1 MPGNFERRLTSDR
14 WLYTPRGCAVLHI
27 PPRNQPLI
35 RTAIPTSHGFVPDPL
50 HPSTI
55 EHFGSIRNVLAA
67 TNAGSTPFQSLFQ
80 FIGTLDNSPYYC
92 VPAAIKFRNDI
103 LGGEEE
109 IYRYIRDV
117 AQRGANLLAMI
128 LGTEVMDDMD
138 PGEGLRA
145 MGSVE
150 GQAGGRENR
159 WLGGLRDCAMANVLL
174 PLTIVDGNGKDTSPQ
189 GRGSLR
195 SGPGG
200 GGSGGGLSPFGLP
213 LRRSP
218 SPSSRSPSGASG
230 ALTPTSATFSFNNPA
245 AQARSPSLT
254 LPPGGGHSYSKSS
267 SAALPPFS
275 PSRSPSMP
283 LPLLQK
289 NPSNSAYYTTD
300 PLKPPPSIAPQYNNG
315 IHKTTSNTTN
325 FPLSSSPSH
334 SFTYPKPSQNPLR
347 NISPNSPFAPYRRPS
362 ASPLRATI
370 LQSDLGTHIAWIERI
385 LVEEYNTFVP
395 VFEYK
400 GRIYTRVSGQV
411 YLEVRDFEWLGNVLR
426 GVCER
431 VGEGES
437 LGRVPVLDQESVDMQ
452 DPISTPSQERGRPL
466 SGQHSYS
473 YTSGVSSGF
482 SPLEQVTTNAST
494 SSFTTLDSQSRM
506 SSISSMSGMTAAQQS
521 EVERLRGRL
530 GALDTNVSYGGTG
543 AAGRNVSAGTTP
555 TPTTAGGSAVR
566 RFDVRVGRWV
576 DG

>member
-1 MPGNFERRLTSDR
+1 
-14 WLYTPRGCAVLHI
+14 
-27 PPRNQPLI
+27 
-35 RTAIPTSHGFVPDPL
+35 
-50 HPSTI
+50 
-55 EHFGSIRNVLAA
+55 
-67 TNAGSTPFQSLFQ
+67 
-80 FIGTLDNSPYYC
+80 
-92 VPAAIKFRNDI
+92 
-103 LGGEEE
+103 
-109 IYRYIRDV
+109 
-117 AQRGANLLAMI
+117 
-128 LGTEVMDDMD
+128 MDDMD

-150 GQAGGRENR
+150 GQAGGRESR
-159 WLGGLRDCAMANVLL
+159 WVGGLRDCAMANVLL
-174 PLTIVDGNGKDTSPQ
+174 PLTIVDGNGKDSSPQ

-200 GGSGGGLSPFGLP
+200 GGSAGGLSPFGLP

-218 SPSSRSPSGASG
+218 SPSRSPSGASG
-230 ALTPTSATFSFNNPA
+230 ALTPTSSTFSFNNPS

-283 LPLLQK
+283 LPMLQK

-300 PLKPPPSIAPQYNNG
+300 PLKPPPSIAPQYSNG
-315 IHKTTSNTTN
+315 INRTTSNTSS

-334 SFTYPKPSQNPLR
+334 SFTYPKPSQNTLR

-437 LGRVPVLDQESVDMQ
+437 LGRVPVQDSEINGGDLH
-452 DPISTPSQERGRPL
+452 DPIPTPSQERGRPL

-473 YTSGVSSGF
+473 YTAGVTKGF
-482 SPLEQVTTNAST
+482 APLESVTTNAST
-494 SSFTTLDSQSRM
+494 TSLYTSGSLSTST
-506 SSISSMSGMTAAQQS
+506 SINSMSEMTAAQQS
-521 EVERLRGRL
+521 EVDRLRGRL
-530 GALDTNVSYGGTG
+530 GALDTNVSYGGGG

-555 TPTTAGGSAVR
+555 TPTTAGGSSVR